1 MSWFGKG
8 RKYLLLFPVM
18 LPFLLSVGACGKRND
33 TSAFLVKQLF
43 FQSINDTVRLDSAH
57 PYSPPFFQEYQA
69 FQTNPQ
75 GIIRVSCK
83 FFMKDTNG
91 LKNANLVITSV
102 HDNFLYKYR
111 YLNLAKTNGVQPGKW
126 SRIIFDYD
134 PPKGVPAGDRIKT
147 MIAYEGR
154 LPLLIGDYKVELF
167 TGK

>member
-43 FQSINDTVRLDSAH
+43 FQSVNDTVRLDSAH

-102 HDNFLYKYR
+102 HDNFLYK
-111 YLNLAKTNGVQPGKW
+111 
-126 SRIIFDYD
+126 
-134 PPKGVPAGDRIKT
+134 
-147 MIAYEGR
+147 
-154 LPLLIGDYKVELF
+154 
-167 TGK
+167 